1 MELEHTNHVRLDS
14 PSDCGK
20 GNPTEDIE
28 EVGEREGYLLD
39 RNAARDQGWQTAS
52 DGHTILI
59 PQPSSSPQDPL
70 NWSTFKKHVILIIVS
85 CTALLP
91 DYGSA
96 TGAVTLIPQS
106 KYVASYLMCRVG
118 IDTDWYG

>member
-1 MELEHTNHVRLDS
+1 MELEHSDHIRLDS

-20 GNPTEDIE
+20 GNPTEDVE

-39 RNAARDQGWQTAS
+39 QNAARNQGWQTAS

-59 PQPSSSPQDPL
+59 PQPSSSPHDPL
-70 NWSTFKKHVILIIVS
+70 NWSTFKKHVILIVVS
-85 CTALLP
+85 CTAFLP

-96 TGAVTLIPQS
+96 TGAITLLPQS
-106 KYVASYLMCRVG
+106 KYGISLPMCCLG
-118 IDTDWYG
+118 KDTD